1 MGLDELRA
9 RLDNLLHGQGRSE
22 DRRAQASRL
31 HDAMVEFKTALAVSR
46 EARVVTERELLA
58 ERRQLEDA
66 ARRGALAE
74 GIGDVETARIA
85 AEFIA
90 RHRERAELLERKLAV
105 VVDEIAYMEREY
117 EGLASRFQA
126 ARQASGLSAAPSPPD
141 VLNDREFDALRARA
155 DREAAELAVKAQL
168 ELLKKKLNKP

>member
-9 RLDNLLHGQGRSE
+9 RLDNLLSRQGLSE

-31 HDAMVEFKTALAVSR
+31 HDAMIEFKTALAVSR
-46 EARVVTERELLA
+46 EARVVTERELAA
-58 ERRQLEDA
+58 ERRQLDDA

-74 GIGDVETARIA
+74 GIGDAETARIA
-85 AEFIA
+85 AEFLA
-90 RHRERAELLERKLAV
+90 RHRGAASCWSASSPWWWTRSPTWSGSTRGWPPGSRRRARPA
-105 VVDEIAYMEREY
+105 D
-117 EGLASRFQA
+117 SR
-126 ARQASGLSAAPSPPD
+126 RPRCRPMCSTTGSSTPLK
-141 VLNDREFDALRARA
+141 ARA